1 MLEFSFEII
10 DETKINIQYRYG
22 SEMFNFNLFWT
33 QGGWTLHPFDGILI
47 ENRDMCRLIVSELL
61 KNKDFHVML
70 AKEKIMLSQLR
81 TTINLDQPD
90 VYEDRLPDRRMGN
103 RYEEDDE
110 LMQYIE
116 NHTFDEV
123 LQLELEQIRSRVDFF
138 QQIIQRMF
146 MEGIGPEDADF
157 AKVQALIRI
166 YKETGEKFE
175 RMNGFD
181 PGYGDH
187 DRRRW

>member
-175 RMNGFD
+175 RMNGYD

>member
-90 VYEDRLPDRRMGN
+90 AYEDRLSDRRLGD
-103 RYEEDDE
+103 RYDEDDE

-175 RMNGFD
+175 RMNGYD